1 MEESTTKFIFKKRVR
16 PGGGGIRK
24 RKIGSDNSSSEDE
37 TKVIKK
43 EKKVDLRNP
52 LVQRSKNRG
61 RVNEEDH
68 ASSDDSD
75 DNLRASYKSQR
86 TSERE
91 GPKDMGA
98 TSVIQFETE
107 KDRDAQAIF
116 ERSLQVNKDTRGQA
130 DDGIY
135 RGINNYSHFFE
146 KKDTAQGNAASGGVR
161 KGPIRAPDHLRAT
174 VRWDY
179 QPDLC
184 KDFKE
189 TGFCGFGDSCKFLH
203 DRTDYKLGWQLEVE
217 AGKQRGANYDSDE
230 NWEIPSDDEHLP
242 FKCFICRQSFTDPV
256 VTKCKHYYCE
266 KCALENF
273 KKTKR
278 CYVCG
283 ENTAGMFSPA
293 TELIAKLKNDNLDS
307 D

>member
-1 MEESTTKFIFKKRVR
+1 MAETTTKFIFKKRSNR
-16 PGGGGIRK
+16 PEGGIRK
-24 RKIGSDNSSSEDE
+24 RKARSDNSSSEDD

-43 EKKVDLRNP
+43 EKKVDMRNP

-61 RVNEEDH
+61 RVHEDDNT
-68 ASSDDSD
+68 SSDDSD
-75 DNLRASYKSQR
+75 DISAAYKSQR
-86 TSERE
+86 TCERE

-98 TSVIQFETE
+98 TSTVQFETE
-107 KDRDAQAIF
+107 KDRDAQAIY
-116 ERSLQVNKDTRGQA
+116 ERTLQVNKETRGQA
-130 DDGIY
+130 DDKIY
-135 RGINNYSHFFE
+135 RGLNNYAQFYE

-203 DRTDYKLGWQLEVE
+203 DRTDYKLGWQLELE
-217 AGKQRGANYDSDE
+217 SSKQRGGDCDSDE

-242 FKCFICRQSFTDPV
+242 FKCFICRQSFSDPV
-256 VTKCKHYYCE
+256 VTKCKHYFCE
-266 KCALENF
+266 KCALDHF
-273 KKTKR
+273 KTTKR
-278 CYVCG
+278 CYVCS
-283 ENTAGMFSPA
+283 ENTGGMFNPA
-293 TELIAKLKNDNLDS
+293 TELIARLQNEKVCDS